1 MSYFFS
7 VFTIV
12 CVNLIGILSIYVIT
26 GLNGMFSIGQASFML
41 IGGYTAAMVSV
52 YLKLPMVVGVIA
64 GVFVG
69 ALLALILG
77 IPTVKL
83 RKDYVAL
90 ITFGFGEAIVA
101 LLNNMVSITG
111 GAQGISNISK
121 RTTPWLAFLSLV
133 FVIFIV
139 YNFQKSKYGRQSL
152 AQKSDPL
159 AAAAMGID
167 VNRIKLISF
176 VFGGAIAALA
186 GVLYVHFTTY
196 IEPLGFGW
204 QKSAEWLIMV
214 FVGGINSLV
223 GVLFTGALFS
233 ALPEILRFAGL
244 WRIVF
249 YCIIVLTI
257 VNFRPQGI
265 FGSYEP
271 NFKQLGLHIKNLFN
285 KLKNLFS
292 ARKGG
297 TI

>member
-1 MSYFFS
+1 MDYFFS
-7 VFTIV
+7 VFTVV
-12 CVNLIGILSIYVIT
+12 CVNLIGILSIYVVT

-41 IGGYTAAMVSV
+41 IGAYTAGMVSV
-52 YLKLPMVVGVIA
+52 NLKLPMGVGVIA
-64 GVFVG
+64 GIVVG
-69 ALLALILG
+69 ALFALILG

-101 LLNNMVSITG
+101 LLNNLVSITG
-111 GAQGISNISK
+111 GAQGLSNISK
-121 RTTPWLAFLSLV
+121 KTTPWIAFLTLILM
-133 FVIFIV
+133 IFLV

-159 AAAAMGID
+159 AAAAMGIN

-186 GVLYVHFTTY
+186 GTLYVHFTTY
-196 IEPLGFGW
+196 VEPVGFGW

-214 FVGGINSLV
+214 FVGGINSLI
-223 GVLFTGALFS
+223 GVLFTGALLT

-249 YCIIVLTI
+249 YSVIVLTI

-265 FGSYEP
+265 FGSYEI
-271 NFKQLGLHIKNLFN
+271 NFKHIYFRIKSFIQTFINRIIA
-285 KLKNLFS
+285 K
-292 ARKGG
+292 KGG
-297 TI
+297 II